1 MADKSG
7 GNRGGARQGAGRKSR
22 EYEIMVRDL
31 AIQAIEE
38 YYGSLKDGLKFL
50 LQSKE
55 PALVKFAWGHA
66 IGNPK
71 EFMEMDV
78 NGVMET
84 VQIIQLPDNG
94 RDKDIDIETHLPSAN

>member
-1 MADKSG
+1 MGKM
-7 GNRGGARQGAGRKSR
+7 GGARPGAGRKTKTEELHIR
-22 EYEIMVRDL
+22 NL
-31 AIQAIEE
+31 ALQAVEE
-38 YYGSLKDGLKFL
+38 TYGSIVDGLKHL

-94 RDKDIDIETHLPSAN
+94 RDKDIDIETHLPSVN

>member
-1 MADKSG
+1 MADKLG
-7 GNRGGARQGAGRKSR
+7 GNRGGARPGAGRKSR

-94 RDKDIDIETHLPSAN
+94 RDNDINIETHLPSAN